1 MSGILTPAPR
11 VPWSA
16 DELATM
22 EREVAAGATI
32 GQIANL
38 LGRSWGS
45 VCDKSKKLRAGI
57 RASEPQPARVDRW
70 VCQNCGIR
78 SDASLE
84 FGCRACLPMRSMA
97 A

>member
-16 DELATM
+16 DEMATL

-45 VCDKSKKLRAGI
+45 VCDKSKKLRAVI
-57 RASEPQPARVDRW
+57 RGSEPQPARVDRW
-70 VCQNCGIR
+70 VCHNCGIR
-78 SDASLE
+78 SDASLD
-84 FGCRACLPMRSMA
+84 FSCSACRPLRSLA